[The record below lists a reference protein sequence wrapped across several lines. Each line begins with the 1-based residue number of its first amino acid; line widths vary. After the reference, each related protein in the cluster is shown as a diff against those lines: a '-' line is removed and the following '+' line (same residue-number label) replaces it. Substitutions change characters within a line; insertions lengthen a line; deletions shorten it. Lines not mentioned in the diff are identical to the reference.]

1 MTIEEIKNGET
12 SHLEFKREI
21 PEKKENLLKTVSAF
35 SNTSGG
41 KIIFGIDDKTLEVVG
56 IEGDV
61 FKLMDSVINSISD
74 NIEPLISPNIN
85 VATIE
90 NKTVIV
96 LEIFPTNHT
105 PCFLKSKGKD
115 NGTFIRIGATSRI
128 ADFYSLRELE
138 LNGIRSSFDSQK
150 CVNLMNDKTHF
161 NSEITQKLCSEIQK
175 RMEKAGVHNVNVNE
189 KTLEG
194 LGVLKNIN
202 GELVPTNAYALL
214 TLSDFYDFSRC
225 SIRCACFKGY
235 NKAIFLDKLDCTGA
249 IFEQVEQAL
258 NFVLKNLK
266 VGIKFVGVQ
275 GIDDFEIPVNALR
288 EAIVNAVVH
297 RNYMI
302 EEPTQIAIYDDKV
315 EIVSPGR
322 LVSGLSLESALNGK
336 SVARNPIL
344 AKVFR
349 LMKLMEEWGSGFRRI
364 YQECE
369 SAKIKLPK
377 FQENE
382 LDCSIVFE
390 RNYEGVE
397 SEENSTLVEKFGVN
411 GKSSVQK
418 FGVNEKS
425 SVQIMKLMKE
435 KNSITAEEISEILK
449 ISKRAVEKQ
458 IQKLRGNGKIER
470 LGSDKNGSWQVVT
483 GDEK

>member
-1 MTIEEIKNGET
+1 MTIKEIKKGES

-21 PEKKENLLKTVSAF
+21 PERKESFLKTVSAF

-85 VATIE
+85 VESIE

-105 PCFLKSKGKD
+105 PCYLKSKGKE

-150 CVNLMNDKTHF
+150 CVNLMNDKNHF
-161 NSEITQKLCSEIQK
+161 NSEITQKLCSEIQQ
-175 RMEKAGVHNVNVNE
+175 RIEKAGVQNVKVNE
-189 KTLEG
+189 QTLEG

-202 GELVPTNAYALL
+202 GELAPTNAYALL

-225 SIRCACFKGY
+225 SIRCASFKGTH
-235 NKAIFLDKLDCTGA
+235 KAIFLDKLDCSGA

-302 EEPTQIAIYDDKV
+302 EEPTQIAVYDDRV
-315 EIVSPGR
+315 EIISPGR

-344 AKVFR
+344 AKAFR
-349 LMKLMEEWGSGFRRI
+349 LMKLMEEWGSGFKRI
-364 YQECE
+364 NQECE
-369 SAKIKLPK
+369 NASINLPR

-390 RNYEGVE
+390 RKYENKVSDE
-397 SEENSTLVEKFGVN
+397 
-411 GKSSVQK
+411 
-418 FGVNEKS
+418 EKS
-425 SVQIMKLMKE
+425 SV
-435 KNSITAEEISEILK
+435 KNDPINDLINDPINLFDLIKQNPNGSYEDYAQGLEISPATVKRKIAELK
-449 ISKRAVEKQ
+449 AEGKIIREGANK
-458 IQKLRGNGKIER
+458 NGKWKIC
-470 LGSDKNGSWQVVT
+470 D
-483 GDEK
+483 

>member
-1 MTIEEIKNGET
+1 MKARDKIMTIYEVKKGES
-12 SHLEFKREI
+12 SHIEFKREI
-21 PEKKENLLKTVSAF
+21 PEKKESFLKTVSAF

-41 KIIFGIDDKTLEVVG
+41 KIVFGIDDKSLEVVG
-56 IEGDV
+56 IDGDV

-74 NIEPLISPNIN
+74 SIEPLISPNIN
-85 VATIE
+85 VETIE

-105 PCFLKSKGKD
+105 PCYLKSKGKED
-115 NGTFIRIGATSRI
+115 GTFIRIGATSRI

-150 CVNLMNDKTHF
+150 CVSLMNDKNHF
-161 NSEITQKLCSEIQK
+161 NSDTTQKLCSQIQM
-175 RMEKAGVHNVNVNE
+175 RMEKAGIKDVSVNE
-189 KTLEG
+189 QTLEG

-225 SIRCACFKGY
+225 SIRCACFKGTH
-235 NKAIFLDKLDCTGA
+235 KAIFLDKLDCSGA

-258 NFVLKNLK
+258 SFVLRNLK

-302 EEPTQIAIYDDKV
+302 EEPTQIAVYDDRV

-322 LVSGLSLESALNGK
+322 LVSGLSIESALNGK

-349 LMKLMEEWGSGFRRI
+349 LMKLMEEWGSGFRRMN
-364 YQECE
+364 QECE
-369 SAKIKLPK
+369 NAKISLPK
-377 FQENE
+377 FMENE

-390 RNYEGVE
+390 RNVSQEISSVK
-397 SEENSTLVEKFGVN
+397 KFDDNV
-411 GKSSVQK
+411 KSSVK
-418 FGVNEKS
+418 EFDDNIKS
-425 SVQIMKLMKE
+425 SVKIIELIKDN
-435 KNSITAEEISEILK
+435 NSITASEISDILK

-458 IQKLRGNGKIER
+458 IQKLRESEKIR
-470 LGSDKNGSWQVVT
+470 RIGSDRNGFW
-483 GDEK
+483 EIL

>member
-1 MTIEEIKNGET
+1 MTIEEILKGEN
-12 SHLEFKREI
+12 SHIEFKREI
-21 PEKKENLLKTVSAF
+21 PERKESFLKTVSAF

-41 KIIFGIDDKTLEVVG
+41 KIIFGIDDKTLEVAG
-56 IEGDV
+56 IEGDI
-61 FKLMDSVINSISD
+61 FILMDSVINSISD

-85 VATIE
+85 AQTIE

-105 PCFLKSKGKD
+105 PCFLKSKGKE

-150 CVNLMNDKTHF
+150 CVNLMNDKSHF
-161 NSEITQKLCSEIQK
+161 NSEVTQKLCSQIQT
-175 RMEKAGVHNVNVNE
+175 RLEKAGEQNINVNE

-225 SIRCACFKGY
+225 SIRCACFKGID
-235 NKAIFLDKLDCTGA
+235 KAIFLDKLDCSGA
-249 IFEQVEQAL
+249 IFEQVEQSL

-266 VGIKFVGVQ
+266 VGIKLVGVQ
-275 GIDDFEIPVNALR
+275 GIDDFEIPKNALR

-297 RNYMI
+297 RNYMN
-302 EEPTQIAIYDDKV
+302 EEPTQIAIYDDRV
-315 EIVSPGR
+315 EIISPGR

-336 SVARNPIL
+336 SVSRNPIL

-349 LMKLMEEWGSGFRRI
+349 LMKFMEEWGSGFRRI
-364 YQECE
+364 NQECE
-369 SAKIKLPK
+369 NAKLNLPK

-390 RNYEGVE
+390 RVYENTVPQEKE
-397 SEENSTLVEKFGVN
+397 SSVEKFGE
-411 GKSSVQK
+411 
-418 FGVNEKS
+418 NEKS
-425 SVQIMKLMKE
+425 SVKKFGENEKSSVKIIKLMNNKPT
-435 KNSITAEEISEILK
+435 ITAEEISDILD

-458 IQKLRGNGKIER
+458 IQKLRETGFIKRI
-470 LGSDKNGSWQVVT
+470 GSDKSGYWELID
-483 GDEK
+483 GK